1 APSGAFELA
10 RAWRS
15 HGPDASGRVNGR
27 GYKSLCL
34 ACVRSWRLRSLHAR
48 IATPLLLRKS
58 RSSSGAKGEGEIDRP
73 RSLLSSSLLETNP
86 AMGASNS
93 HHVLGE
99 LKITDGGKN
108 VRVKHVS
115 SSMQGWCEKM
125 EDACAVVPD
134 LDGVTSFFGVYD
146 GHGGAEVALY
156 CATEFHFKLCS
167 NPNYQKDLNNAIR
180 SVFSR
185 IDWLLKQS
193 NDWMESINPS
203 SSRNWIQN
211 IFRVVLANHWPFTKA
226 TPYIAPQYM
235 GSTACVAVIRGTRIT
250 VANVGDSRCVISSN
264 RKAIELSTDHKAF
277 QRGEIKRI
285 KKAGGRVWMDKIVI
299 LGAEM
304 PLLGIRAI
312 DGALATSRVIGDFAF
327 KQNKNLPVAEQMAI
341 SDPHLRSMEITD
353 DIEFLVMASHSIWE
367 CMTSQDVVNFVH
379 EEFEFGETDLRI
391 ICERLVDCS
400 EPSGENATV
409 ILLQFKDRTSTAA
422 EGEGS
427 RDQDI
432 ASDSE
437 SSEEQPLPD
446 AEMVARAL
454 AFLKSEK
461 IVEGRKL
468 S

>member
-1 APSGAFELA
+1 
-10 RAWRS
+10 
-15 HGPDASGRVNGR
+15 
-27 GYKSLCL
+27 
-34 ACVRSWRLRSLHAR
+34 
-48 IATPLLLRKS
+48 
-58 RSSSGAKGEGEIDRP
+58 
-73 RSLLSSSLLETNP
+73 
-86 AMGASNS
+86 
-93 HHVLGE
+93 
-99 LKITDGGKN
+99 
-108 VRVKHVS
+108 
-115 SSMQGWCEKM
+115 
-125 EDACAVVPD
+125 
-134 LDGVTSFFGVYD
+134 
-146 GHGGAEVALY
+146 
-156 CATEFHFKLCS
+156 
-167 NPNYQKDLNNAIR
+167 
-180 SVFSR
+180 
-185 IDWLLKQS
+185 
-193 NDWMESINPS
+193 
-203 SSRNWIQN
+203 
-211 IFRVVLANHWPFTKA
+211 
-226 TPYIAPQYM
+226 M

-277 QRGEIKRI
+277 QRG
-285 KKAGGRVWMDKIVI
+285 
-299 LGAEM
+299 
-304 PLLGIRAI
+304 
-312 DGALATSRVIGDFAF
+312 DFAF
-327 KQNKNLPVAEQMAI
+327 KQNKNFPVAEQMAI

-400 EPSGENATV
+400 EPSGENATI